1 MRAFLNSTSPFIA
14 LTRIAACHTATC
26 QLPSD

>member
-1 MRAFLNSTSPFIA
+1 MRAFLNFNIPFIA

-26 QLPSD
+26 QLPHD